1 MSKSTRKPCQT
12 VQEYID
18 ETPFWADGTEVADA
32 PMTSMQYRIW
42 WLATAGKFFEGMV
55 VFMTG
60 VALPLIVLQF
70 DLSPAEKGAVGASP
84 LFGILVGATLL
95 GGLADHFGRKKMF
108 IFEMGL
114 FAVFLAGVALS
125 PNLWVLLLC
134 LFGMGMSLG
143 CDYPTAHMVISESIP
158 SRSRGRLVLGA
169 FGFQA
174 VGALAGTLVGYL
186 ILRSSE
192 SIDD

>member
-1 MSKSTRKPCQT
+1 MSSSSRMKCRT
-12 VQEYID
+12 VQEFID
-18 ETPFWADGTEVADA
+18 ETPLWADGTEVADA
-32 PMTSMQYRIW
+32 PMTTMQYRIW

-70 DLSPAEKGAVGASP
+70 SLSPAEKGMVGAAP

-114 FAVFLAGVALS
+114 FAIFLAGVAVS
-125 PNLWVLLLC
+125 PNLPVLLLC

-143 CDYPTAHMVISESIP
+143 CDYPTAHLVISESIP

-174 VGALAGTLVGYL
+174 VGALAGTIGGYV

-192 SIDD
+192 SFN